1 MKKSI
6 ALLLL
11 FVSTGYSTSFAQ
23 LTPKGDVPTLEEMT
37 VIFNKMMA
45 AIKSVKTAKF
55 RMVKIERYD
64 GKIIKSDQL
73 VKQNT
78 KPLKIYMKITEGPN
92 SGAEVLYVDGVNN
105 GNAYVNA
112 SSFLPTL
119 NLDPRG
125 ALVSEKQRHTMFEL
139 GFAYTGDLINDAYN
153 RYKDK
158 AAEYSTYGGII
169 KWDNRDVYKITLD
182 NKEYKIKD
190 YTVLAGED
198 VVKIARKLKLDEYN
212 IKELN
217 PSISSYTSVKAGQV
231 IKIPETFTKTVVMY
245 VDTKTFLPV
254 YQKMTDLKGMVGEYE
269 YHDVMINTG
278 VTDEEFTKGY
288 KGYSF

>member
-6 ALLLL
+6 AILL
-11 FVSTGYSTSFAQ
+11 FVSVCYTTSFAQ

-37 VIFNKMMA
+37 IIFDKMMV
-45 AIKSVKTAKF
+45 AISNVKTAKF
-55 RMVKIERYD
+55 RMVKNERYD
-64 GKIIKSDQL
+64 GKIVQSDQL
-73 VKQNT
+73 VKQNVN
-78 KPLKIYMKITEGPN
+78 PLKIYMKITKGPN
-92 SGAEVLYVDGVNN
+92 SGAEVLYIQGANN

-119 NLDPRG
+119 SLDPRG
-125 ALVSEKQRHTMFEL
+125 SLVNEKQRHTMFEL
-139 GFAYTGDLINDAYN
+139 GFAYTGDLINDAYH
-153 RYKDK
+153 RYKNK

-198 VVKIARKLKLDEYN
+198 LVKIARKLKLDEYN
-212 IKELN
+212 IRELN

-231 IKIPETFTKTVVMY
+231 IKIPETFTKSVIMY
-245 VDTKTFLPV
+245 VDTKTFLPI
-254 YQKMTDLKGMVGEYE
+254 YQKMTDLKGVVGEYE
-269 YHDVMINTG
+269 YHDVIINSGITE
-278 VTDEEFTKGY
+278 EEFTKAY